1 MPLVIFDVFYR
12 SDSSRMFYVRKCARC
27 VLLRFFLRHNFEGI
41 ATSRIASTGTL
52 RNNTAQEKQRIYIPH
67 LYSNPFAIHDDCLH
81 FEVDACRYH
90 KRYLVRYASSLHMI
104 GGTGYQWGTKL
115 SGTNWGVV
123 FIRTYRRY
131 MWFVELVAGKS
142 TQDTRL
148 PNTRIA
154 NKEDFEEIIIALS
167 HALCTR

>member
-27 VLLRFFLRHNFEGI
+27 VLLRFFLRQNFEGI

-52 RNNTAQEKQRIYIPH
+52 RNNTAQEKQGIYIPH

-90 KRYLVRYASSLHMI
+90 KKIFCKIRKQSSHDWRHWVSV
-104 GGTGYQWGTKL
+104 GYKIIRHKL
-115 SGTNWGVV
+115 RCCLYTN
-123 FIRTYRRY
+123 
-131 MWFVELVAGKS
+131 
-142 TQDTRL
+142 
-148 PNTRIA
+148 
-154 NKEDFEEIIIALS
+154 LS
-167 HALCTR
+167 SIYVIC